1 MEEYSS
7 EEYLSA
13 EEIAERARVD
23 LHTVKEHMKKYPDL
37 FTLKQ
42 ENNKNLYSVNSIE
55 IIKQIEAAQNTPW
68 WQKIF
73 KNFRSCSGD

>member
-1 MEEYSS
+1 MVEYSS

-23 LHTVKEHMKKYPDL
+23 LYTVKEHMKKYPDL
-37 FTLKQ
+37 FTWKQ
-42 ENNKNLYSVNSIE
+42 ENNNTLYSIKSVE
-55 IIKQIEAAQNTPW
+55 IIKQIEASQNSPW
-68 WQKIF
+68 WEKIF